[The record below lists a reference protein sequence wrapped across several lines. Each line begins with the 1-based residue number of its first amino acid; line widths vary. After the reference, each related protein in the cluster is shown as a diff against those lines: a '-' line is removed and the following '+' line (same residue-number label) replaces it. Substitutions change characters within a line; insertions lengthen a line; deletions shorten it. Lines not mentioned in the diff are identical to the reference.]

1 MNKRKK
7 RKLDKENKLERMVLK
22 TYYDFLNP
30 GSYGGLIGK
39 VTQSHRCTCQK
50 TQEYHA
56 EEFNL
61 LFA

>member
-7 RKLDKENKLERMVLK
+7 RKLDKENKLERMALK
-22 TYYDFLNP
+22 TYYDFSNP
-30 GSYGGLIGK
+30 GSYGGLERLHKATGVPVK
-39 VTQSHRCTCQK
+39 K